1 MTNSENKADGNSSTD
16 KPKPKPKHFPAHELD
31 PQHTDGKHEDSLG
44 RVGIAPAKP
53 LWPSKK

>member
-1 MTNSENKADGNSSTD
+1 MNSENKDDRNSTSD
-16 KPKPKPKHFPAHELD
+16 KPKPKHFPDQVDAK
-31 PQHTDGKHEDSLG
+31 HTDGMHDDPSG